1 MHLRLLPL
9 FAVATA
15 ALWAALPGRAYTFLG
30 GSLDLAQRDV
40 RVHLNF
46 TDPEVLDDTRVDP
59 NFPGATSVA
68 LCAWKAVA
76 EWGSTRR
83 GDGHGD
89 PTQLPGG
96 APLVGIGSG
105 GANFDATW
113 QGLAPSVGGPSDNVI
128 SQLDG
133 AAGGVLAFC
142 ETPIADGWR
151 IRVYRDAA
159 IWHDDAQGA
168 PQLPGRKDL
177 QGVLTHE
184 YGHALGLDHD
194 GSDASSTMFP
204 SASGTANHFRSIESD
219 DQNGVRALYGLAAA
233 TKPRILGYELLGGG
247 IVRVHAAA
255 LPSLGIEAWF
265 TRRDGSV
272 DGEPVKVL
280 GLASDP
286 QGGHVDIVLPALA
299 GPGDLLLKA
308 PGGGGDALSNA
319 FPFDPTQAP
328 LPEPLIYGVG
338 KPNSL
343 GLVPR
348 LVVHGRPRVSTG
360 DFALELVDA
369 VPGARGIL
377 FFGTTAAATPSLGGT
392 LWTARPLRR
401 EASFRVD
408 FGGAA
413 YLALPTTTTMIGTTR
428 RYQAWYADG
437 AASFGVGLSDAVL
450 VVHGP

>member
-1 MHLRLLPL
+1 MQMRLTPL
-9 FAVATA
+9 FAVAAA
-15 ALWAALPGRAYTFLG
+15 ALWVALPGRAYTFLG

-89 PTQLPGG
+89 PTQPPDG

-105 GANFDATW
+105 GANFDAVW
-113 QGLAPSVGGPSDNVI
+113 QGVAPGVGGPNDNII

-159 IWHDDAQGA
+159 IWHDDVQGA

-194 GSDASSTMFP
+194 GSDANSTMFP

-219 DQNGVRALYGLAAA
+219 DRNGVRALYGLAAS
-233 TKPRILGYELLGGG
+233 TKPRIVGYELVAGG
-247 IVRVHAAA
+247 VLRVQATG
-255 LPSLGIEAWF
+255 LSSTGVEAWF
-265 TRRDGSV
+265 TRRDGNA

-280 GLASDP
+280 GLAADA
-286 QGGHVDIVLPALA
+286 QGGHVDVVVPAQA
-299 GPGDLLLKA
+299 GPGDLLLKV

-319 FPFDPTQAP
+319 FPFDPAAAP
-328 LPEPLIYGVG
+328 LPEPRNYGVG

-369 VPGARGIL
+369 LPNARGIL
-377 FFGTTAAATPSLGGT
+377 FWGATPAASASLGGT
-392 LWTARPLRR
+392 LWTSRPLRR
-401 EASFRVD
+401 EAGFLVD
-408 FGGAA
+408 FAGSA
-413 YLALPTTTTMIGTTR
+413 YTPLPVAPHMIGTTR
-428 RYQAWYADG
+428 HYQAWYAD
-437 AASFGVGLSDAVL
+437 AASSFGAGLSDAVM

>member
-1 MHLRLLPL
+1 MRLLPL
-9 FAVATA
+9 IAVAAA
-15 ALWAALPGRAYTFLG
+15 ALWAAMPGRAYTFLG

-46 TDPEVLDDTRVDP
+46 TDPEAIDDARGDP
-59 NFPGATSVA
+59 NFPGASSVA

-89 PTQLPGG
+89 PTQIPDGS
-96 APLVGIGSG
+96 PLVGIGSG
-105 GANFDATW
+105 GANFDASW
-113 QGLAPSVGGPSDNVI
+113 QGLAPGVGGPNDNII

-133 AAGGVLAFC
+133 ASAGVLAFC

-159 IWHDDAQGA
+159 IWHDDVQGA
-168 PQLPGRKDL
+168 PQLAGRKDL

-194 GSDASSTMFP
+194 GSDANSTMFP

-219 DQNGVRALYGLAAA
+219 DQNGVRALYGLAAQ

-247 IVRVHAAA
+247 VVRVRTTG
-255 LPSLGIEAWF
+255 LPSSGIEAWF
-265 TRRDGSV
+265 TRRDGNP
-272 DGEPVKVL
+272 DGEPVKVA
-280 GLASDP
+280 GLAYDA
-286 QGGHVDIVLPALA
+286 QGGHVDVAPPATA
-299 GPGDLLLKA
+299 GAGELLLKL
-308 PGGGGDALSNA
+308 PGGDGAALSNA
-319 FPFDPTQAP
+319 FPFDPVQAP
-328 LPEPLIYGVG
+328 LPEPANYGVG
-338 KPNSL
+338 KLNSL

-369 VPGARGIL
+369 TPNARGIL
-377 FFGTTAAATPSLGGT
+377 FWGAAPAANAALGGT
-392 LWTARPLRR
+392 LWTSRPLRR

-408 FGGAA
+408 FAGSA
-413 YLALPTTTTMIGTTR
+413 YVPLPVAPSMIGTTR
-428 RYQAWYADG
+428 RYQAWYADA
-437 AASFGVGLSDAVL
+437 AASFGAGLSDAVL